1 MYFTLHHNSREGAEK
16 HKMNNSAEE
25 NTTTISLLNFVSN
38 ATNTL
43 KFALDKPVKPKR
55 KVNHRKYLQ
64 RQLKGKASSST
75 CTVSYE
81 SSWLSH
87 VELLDHVL
95 KPGQQPNSSAERSST
110 KKSKENRAEK
120 LQALEINTHGFNHD
134 QGKGKTRDITRK
146 QREISDARFHEETS
160 STPPSQPLRKRN
172 LPESFWSEP
181 SLAKVSRQSVQATR
195 NPSANFTNNDLQRS
209 ELEMLDWLRPELD
222 DFIERWSEESDCAS
236 INSSRPAS
244 LSDSTSSVDP
254 YSPYSDESENNLASM
269 DEFFEQRVPFS
280 FDGSAKGEHFNAPS
294 VRNYPTSHIVD
305 NIACNVQQN
314 YGQRQATHAASCYDG
329 NYGFS
334 ASKWSAANQTRAC
347 YFETGY
353 NILS

>member
-1 MYFTLHHNSREGAEK
+1 MK
-16 HKMNNSAEE
+16 NSAEE

-64 RQLKGKASSST
+64 RQLKGKASSTT
-75 CTVSYE
+75 CTMSYE
-81 SSWLSH
+81 SSWMSH
-87 VELLDHVL
+87 GEVLDHVL
-95 KPGQQPNSSAERSST
+95 KPGQQQNSSGERSST
-110 KKSKENRAEK
+110 KNSKENRAEK
-120 LQALEINTHGFNHD
+120 LQALEINTPAFNHE
-134 QGKGKTRDITRK
+134 QGKGKTRDIKRK
-146 QREISDARFHEETS
+146 QRISDARFPEEIF
-160 STPPSQPLRKRN
+160 STPSQPLRKRN

-181 SLAKVSRQSVQATR
+181 SSAKVSRQSVQATR
-195 NPSANFTNNDLQRS
+195 YPTASFTNNDLQRS
-209 ELEMLDWLRPELD
+209 ELDMLDWLRPELD

-236 INSSRPAS
+236 NNSSRPAS
-244 LSDSTSSVDP
+244 LSDGSSSVDP

-280 FDGSAKGEHFNAPS
+280 FENSAKAEDFSAPS
-294 VRNYPTSHIVD
+294 VRSYATSHTVND
-305 NIACNVQQN
+305 IACNMQQN
-314 YGQRQATHAASCYDG
+314 YSQRQATHASTCYGG

-334 ASKWSAANQTRAC
+334 ASKWSAANQTRAS
-347 YFETGY
+347 YFENGY

>member
-1 MYFTLHHNSREGAEK
+1 
-16 HKMNNSAEE
+16 MNTSAEE
-25 NTTTISLLNFVSN
+25 NTTISLLNFVSN

-64 RQLKGKASSST
+64 RQLKGKAASST
-75 CTVSYE
+75 ACTMSFENSWVS
-81 SSWLSH
+81 H
-87 VELLDHVL
+87 GELFDHVL
-95 KPGQQPNSSAERSST
+95 KPGQQQNSSTERSST
-110 KKSKENRAEK
+110 KNSKENRAEK
-120 LQALEINTHGFNHD
+120 LQALEMNTHEFNHG
-134 QGKGKTRDITRK
+134 QAKGKTRDTTRK
-146 QREISDARFHEETS
+146 QRISDARYHEEIL

-181 SLAKVSRQSVQATR
+181 SSAKVSRQSVQVTR
-195 NPSANFTNNDLQRS
+195 NPTPNFTNNDLQRS

-236 INSSRPAS
+236 NNSSRPAS
-244 LSDSTSSVDP
+244 LSDSGSSVDP

-280 FDGSAKGEHFNAPS
+280 FDNSTKAEDHSAPS
-294 VRNYPTSHIVD
+294 VRNYATQRTVD
-305 NIACNVQQN
+305 NIACNMQQT
-314 YGQRQATHAASCYDG
+314 YGQRQATHSSTCYGG

-334 ASKWSAANQTRAC
+334 PSKWSAANQTRAS
-347 YFETGY
+347 YFETGF

>member
-1 MYFTLHHNSREGAEK
+1 
-16 HKMNNSAEE
+16 MNNLTEE
-25 NTTTISLLNFVSN
+25 NTTTLSLLNFVSN

-64 RQLKGKASSST
+64 RQLKGKASSAA
-75 CTVSYE
+75 CTMPFE
-81 SSWLSH
+81 SSWISH
-87 VELLDHVL
+87 GELLDHVL
-95 KPGQQPNSSAERSST
+95 KPGQQQNSSTERPST
-110 KKSKENRAEK
+110 KNSKENRAEK
-120 LQALEINTHGFNHD
+120 LQVLEINTHGFNHG
-134 QGKGKTRDITRK
+134 QGKGKKTRDITRK
-146 QREISDARFHEETS
+146 QRISDARYHEEIF

-181 SLAKVSRQSVQATR
+181 SSAKVSRQSVQVTR
-195 NPSANFTNNDLQRS
+195 NPTTNFTNNDLQRS

-236 INSSRPAS
+236 NNSSRPAS
-244 LSDSTSSVDP
+244 LSDSSSSVADP
-254 YSPYSDESENNLASM
+254 YSPYSDASENNLASM

-280 FDGSAKGEHFNAPS
+280 FDNAAKAEDLSAPS
-294 VRNYPTSHIVD
+294 VRNYATQHTVD
-305 NIACNVQQN
+305 NITCNMQQN
-314 YGQRQATHAASCYDG
+314 YGQRQTTHTSTCYGG

-334 ASKWSAANQTRAC
+334 PSKWSAANQTRAT
-347 YFETGY
+347 YYETGY

>member
-1 MYFTLHHNSREGAEK
+1 
-16 HKMNNSAEE
+16 MNNLAEE

-64 RQLKGKASSST
+64 RQLKGKASST
-75 CTVSYE
+75 ACTMSFQG
-81 SSWLSH
+81 SWISH
-87 VELLDHVL
+87 GELLDHVL
-95 KPGQQPNSSAERSST
+95 KPGQQQNSSTEQSST
-110 KKSKENRAEK
+110 KISKENRAEK
-120 LQALEINTHGFNHD
+120 LQALEINTHGLNHV
-134 QGKGKTRDITRK
+134 QGKGKSRDITRK
-146 QREISDARFHEETS
+146 QRISDARYHEEIF

-181 SLAKVSRQSVQATR
+181 SSTKVSRQSVQVTR
-195 NPSANFTNNDLQRS
+195 NPTANFTNNDLQRS

-236 INSSRPAS
+236 NNSSRPAS
-244 LSDSTSSVDP
+244 LSDSSSSVDP

-280 FDGSAKGEHFNAPS
+280 FDNSSKAEDFGAPS
-294 VRNYPTSHIVD
+294 VRNYAAPHTVD
-305 NIACNVQQN
+305 NIACNMPQT
-314 YGQRQATHAASCYDG
+314 YGQRQTTHASTCYGG

-334 ASKWSAANQTRAC
+334 PSKWSAANQTRAS

>member
-1 MYFTLHHNSREGAEK
+1 
-16 HKMNNSAEE
+16 MNNSAEE
-25 NTTTISLLNFVSN
+25 NAPTTTSLLNFVSN

-64 RQLKGKASSST
+64 RQLKGRASST
-75 CTVSYE
+75 ACTMSYE
-81 SSWLSH
+81 SSWISQGD
-87 VELLDHVL
+87 LLDHVL
-95 KPGQQPNSSAERSST
+95 KPGQQQNSSERSSAKT
-110 KKSKENRAEK
+110 PKENRAEK
-120 LQALEINTHGFNHD
+120 FQALDVNTHGFNRE
-134 QGKGKTRDITRK
+134 QGKEKTRDITRK
-146 QREISDARFHEETS
+146 QRINDARYPEEIFS
-160 STPPSQPLRKRN
+160 PPSQPLRKRN

-181 SLAKVSRQSVQATR
+181 SSAKVSRQSVQATR
-195 NPSANFTNNDLQRS
+195 NPTANFTNNNDLQRS

-236 INSSRPAS
+236 NNSSRPAS
-244 LSDSTSSVDP
+244 LSDSSSSVDP
-254 YSPYSDESENNLASM
+254 YSPYSDESENNIASM

-280 FDGSAKGEHFNAPS
+280 FDGSAKGEDFNAPS
-294 VRNYPTSHIVD
+294 VRNYATSHTVD
-305 NIACNVQQN
+305 NIACNIQQN
-314 YGQRQATHAASCYDG
+314 YGQRQATHAATCYGG

-334 ASKWSAANQTRAC
+334 ASKWSAANQTRAS

>member
-1 MYFTLHHNSREGAEK
+1 
-16 HKMNNSAEE
+16 MNNLTEE

-64 RQLKGKASSST
+64 RQLKGKVSPTA
-75 CTVSYE
+75 CTRSFE
-81 SSWLSH
+81 SSWISH
-87 VELLDHVL
+87 GELLDHVL
-95 KPGQQPNSSAERSST
+95 KPGQQQNSSTERSST
-110 KKSKENRAEK
+110 KNSKENRAEK
-120 LQALEINTHGFNHD
+120 LQALEINTHGLNQG
-134 QGKGKTRDITRK
+134 QGKGRSRDITRK
-146 QREISDARFHEETS
+146 QRISDARHHEEIF

-181 SLAKVSRQSVQATR
+181 SSTKVSRQSVQVTR
-195 NPSANFTNNDLQRS
+195 NPTANFTNNDLQRS

-236 INSSRPAS
+236 NNSSRPAS
-244 LSDSTSSVDP
+244 LSDSSSSVDP
-254 YSPYSDESENNLASM
+254 YSPYSDESENNLTSM

-280 FDGSAKGEHFNAPS
+280 FDNSAKAEDFSARS
-294 VRNYPTSHIVD
+294 VRNYAIPHTVD
-305 NIACNVQQN
+305 NIACNMQQT
-314 YGQRQATHAASCYDG
+314 YGQRQTTHASACYGG

-334 ASKWSAANQTRAC
+334 PSKWSAANQTRASF
-347 YFETGY
+347 FETGY

>member
-1 MYFTLHHNSREGAEK
+1 
-16 HKMNNSAEE
+16 MNNLGEE

-64 RQLKGKASSST
+64 RQLKGKASSTACSM
-75 CTVSYE
+75 SFE
-81 SSWLSH
+81 SSWISND
-87 VELLDHVL
+87 ELLHQVL
-95 KPGQQPNSSAERSST
+95 KPGQQQNSSTERSST
-110 KKSKENRAEK
+110 KNSKENRAEK
-120 LQALEINTHGFNHD
+120 LQALEINTHGINHG
-134 QGKGKTRDITRK
+134 QGKAKSRDIMRK
-146 QREISDARFHEETS
+146 QRISDARYHEEIF

-181 SLAKVSRQSVQATR
+181 SSAKVSRQSVQVTR
-195 NPSANFTNNDLQRS
+195 NPTANFTNNDLQRS

-236 INSSRPAS
+236 NNSSRPAS
-244 LSDSTSSVDP
+244 LSDSSSSVDP
-254 YSPYSDESENNLASM
+254 YSPYSDESENNIASM

-280 FDGSAKGEHFNAPS
+280 FDNSAKAEDLSALT
-294 VRNYPTSHIVD
+294 VRNYATQHTVD
-305 NIACNVQQN
+305 NIACNMQQN
-314 YGQRQATHAASCYDG
+314 YGQRQTTHASTCYGG
-329 NYGFS
+329 NQYGFS
-334 ASKWSAANQTRAC
+334 PSKWSAANQTRAS

>member
-1 MYFTLHHNSREGAEK
+1 
-16 HKMNNSAEE
+16 MNNSVEE

-64 RQLKGKASSST
+64 RQLKGKESST
-75 CTVSYE
+75 TCTMSYE
-81 SSWLSH
+81 SSWISH
-87 VELLDHVL
+87 GELLDHGL

-120 LQALEINTHGFNHD
+120 LQALEINSRGFNHD

-146 QREISDARFHEETS
+146 QRRISEARFHEEIF

-181 SLAKVSRQSVQATR
+181 SSAKVSRQSVQATR
-195 NPSANFTNNDLQRS
+195 SPSANFTNNDLQRS

-236 INSSRPAS
+236 NNSSRPAS
-244 LSDSTSSVDP
+244 LSDNSSSVDP

-280 FDGSAKGEHFNAPS
+280 FDASAKGEDFNAPS
-294 VRNYPTSHIVD
+294 VRNYATPHTMD
-305 NIACNVQQN
+305 NIACNLQQN
-314 YGQRQATHAASCYDG
+314 YGQRQLTHASTCYGG

-334 ASKWSAANQTRAC
+334 ASKWSAANQTRAS

>member
-1 MYFTLHHNSREGAEK
+1 MK
-16 HKMNNSAEE
+16 NSAEE

-64 RQLKGKASSST
+64 RQLKGKASSTT
-75 CTVSYE
+75 CTMSYE
-81 SSWLSH
+81 SSWMSH
-87 VELLDHVL
+87 GEVLDHVL
-95 KPGQQPNSSAERSST
+95 KPEQQQNSSGERSST
-110 KKSKENRAEK
+110 KNSKENRAEK
-120 LQALEINTHGFNHD
+120 LQALEINTPAFNHE
-134 QGKGKTRDITRK
+134 QGKGKTRDIKRK
-146 QREISDARFHEETS
+146 QRISDARFPEEIF
-160 STPPSQPLRKRN
+160 STPSQPLRKRN

-181 SLAKVSRQSVQATR
+181 SSAKVSRQSVQATR
-195 NPSANFTNNDLQRS
+195 HPTASFTNNDLQRS
-209 ELEMLDWLRPELD
+209 ELDMLDWLRPELD

-236 INSSRPAS
+236 NNSSRPAS
-244 LSDSTSSVDP
+244 LSDGSSSVDP

-280 FDGSAKGEHFNAPS
+280 FENSAKAEDFSAPS
-294 VRNYPTSHIVD
+294 VRSYATSHTVND
-305 NIACNVQQN
+305 IACNMQQN
-314 YGQRQATHAASCYDG
+314 YSQRQATHASTCYGG

-334 ASKWSAANQTRAC
+334 ASKWSVANQTRAS
-347 YFETGY
+347 YFENGY

>member
-1 MYFTLHHNSREGAEK
+1 M
-16 HKMNNSAEE
+16 
-25 NTTTISLLNFVSN
+25 SLLKFVSN

-64 RQLKGKASSST
+64 RQLKGKASTTT

-81 SSWLSH
+81 SSWISH
-87 VELLDHVL
+87 GELLDHVL
-95 KPGQQPNSSAERSST
+95 KPGQQQESSGERSST
-110 KKSKENRAEK
+110 KTSKENRAEK
-120 LQALEINTHGFNHD
+120 LQALDVNTRAFNHE

-146 QREISDARFHEETS
+146 QRISGPRFPEEIF
-160 STPPSQPLRKRN
+160 STPSQPLRKRN

-181 SLAKVSRQSVQATR
+181 SSAKVSRQSVQSNRHPTT
-195 NPSANFTNNDLQRS
+195 NFTTSDLQRS

-236 INSSRPAS
+236 NNSSRAAS
-244 LSDSTSSVDP
+244 LSDSSSTVDP
-254 YSPYSDESENNLASM
+254 YSPYSDVSENNNLASM

-280 FDGSAKGEHFNAPS
+280 FDNSAKVDDFSAHS
-294 VRNYPTSHIVD
+294 VRNCATSNTVD
-305 NIACNVQQN
+305 NIACNMQQN
-314 YGQRQATHAASCYDG
+314 YSQRQATHSSTCYGG

-334 ASKWSAANQTRAC
+334 ASKWSAANQTRAS
-347 YFETGY
+347 YFENGY
-353 NILS
+353 NILA